1 MDDPFFHTPYPQGGF
16 FRKATPSLSPAPSSS
31 QPKHSGCF
39 RQTTPSISPAPS
51 SSHPKKVVSI
61 PIHFV
66 GSEKA
71 KSDSAL
77 KIQKAFRGFRVR
89 KNVKKI
95 LAIQREVGLVEKK
108 LQERETVELIKKD
121 EKERLKMNESLM
133 ALLFKLDS
141 VRSVN
146 DSVRDCRKAAIKK
159 AIMLQERIDSF
170 FAAIDDQVKDSDE
183 IASETVDT
191 AVDEADLKQN
201 MDDSG
206 VERVEILQDVNN
218 SGVVEVETPEN
229 VNDSGV
235 VGVEI
240 PEKVEQAEHEA
251 WQCVGDVT
259 TEDKSDFVELSEG
272 GNSTKRSCDE
282 WFVVGGDGEE
292 SKRSKKLLEKRAE
305 DNQKLMAMVAEL
317 CDRNAAQA
325 SLISSLSQR
334 VEQLEKAMSDS
345 LRKKKKK
352 NHLNSLTHTTGS

>member
-1 MDDPFFHTPYPQGGF
+1 MVMDDPFFSTSYPQGGCF
-16 FRKATPSLSPAPSSS
+16 GRTRPSLSPAPSSS
-31 QPKHSGCF
+31 QPKHTGYF
-39 RQTTPSISPAPS
+39 GRTTPSISPAPS
-51 SSHPKKVVSI
+51 SSQPKKVVSI

-95 LAIQREVGLVEKK
+95 LAIQREVDLVEKK

-121 EKERLKMNESLM
+121 ERERLKMNESLM

-170 FAAIDDQVKDSDE
+170 VAAIDDQVKDSDE
-183 IASETVDT
+183 IASETIDT
-191 AVDEADLKQN
+191 AVDEGELKEN

-206 VERVEILQDVNN
+206 
-218 SGVVEVETPEN
+218 VEVETPEN

-235 VGVEI
+235 VGVAI

-251 WQCVGDVT
+251 WECVGEVT
-259 TEDKSDFVELSEG
+259 TEDKSDFVESSEG

-282 WFVVGGDGEE
+282 WLVVGSDGEE
-292 SKRSKKLLEKRAE
+292 SKRSKKLLEKMAE

-334 VEQLEKAMSDS
+334 VEQLEKAMTDS

>member
-1 MDDPFFHTPYPQGGF
+1 MLMDDHLFRTPYPHGGF
-16 FRKATPSLSPAPSSS
+16 LRPATPSVPPAPLSS
-31 QPKHSGCF
+31 Q
-39 RQTTPSISPAPS
+39 
-51 SSHPKKVVSI
+51 PKKVVSI
-61 PIHFV
+61 PIQFV
-66 GSEKA
+66 GSEKL

-95 LAIQREVGLVEKK
+95 LAIQRELDLVEKK

-121 EKERLKMNESLM
+121 DKERLKMNESLM

-170 FAAIDDQVKDSDE
+170 VASVDDQVKDSDE
-183 IASETVDT
+183 IASETIDN
-191 AVDEADLKQN
+191 AIDEGELNEN
-201 MDDSG
+201 MHDSCSN
-206 VERVEILQDVNN
+206 RAEILQNVSH
-218 SGVVEVETPEN
+218 SGVVEVEIPETL
-229 VNDSGV
+229 NDSGV
-235 VGVEI
+235 VGVEFPEQVNDCGVVGAEI
-240 PEKVEQAEHEA
+240 PGKVEQADHEA
-251 WQCVGDVT
+251 WDCVGEVT
-259 TEDKSDFVELSEG
+259 TEEKSDFVELSEG
-272 GNSTKRSCDE
+272 GNSTKRSSDE

-292 SKRSKKLLEKRAE
+292 SKRSKKLLEKMAE

-334 VEQLEKAMSDS
+334 VEQLEKLMNDS

-352 NHLNSLTHTTGS
+352 KNHLSSLTHTTGS